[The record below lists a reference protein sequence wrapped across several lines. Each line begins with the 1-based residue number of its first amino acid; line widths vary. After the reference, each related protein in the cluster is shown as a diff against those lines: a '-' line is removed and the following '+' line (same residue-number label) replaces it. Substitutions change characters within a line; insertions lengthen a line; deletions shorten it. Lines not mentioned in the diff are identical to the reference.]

1 MNLIDENVEIEQDQN
16 KKKMIKL
23 IIILIGALILVAII
37 LLVYTTIRRNSTL
50 KLQIDNKNTDIT
62 SGLFYMSDG
71 KNIYV
76 DENNQIYVSV
86 KKLSSL
92 LGVEFYNDE
101 YKNRGEDTTKCYIR
115 TSNEYTSY
123 ISNSSQIYKAVIV
136 EEQQDAEANTTTNRT
151 TSNNTSQNN
160 NTTQTVTE
168 YEYFQTTNDVMYID
182 GEIYACEDAIELG
195 FNVDLSYDQ
204 STKTIK
210 IYTLDAL
217 ESLAANIVK
226 NAVTGENGS
235 YSNKKL
241 LKYGLVLI
249 QNGAGEYGIANYYN
263 YSEGDYVLSCRYSN
277 IRFIESSK
285 TLIVT
290 DSDSGNQGVLQLNLE
305 EGKAYTK
312 IDTIYQLITRMDAD
326 LDLYLVKENGR
337 YGVIKIKDDTDSEED
352 DEDVEMILKVEY
364 QQIGIDNDVYDEM
377 NNKYIIADKYIPI
390 KIDNLWGLASIEG
403 DILIIPQYA
412 GIGCDLAETGDGVI
426 LLPELSDG
434 NDGIVFLTDAEKN
447 LYSIINVKTGTRIGL
462 NANEIYSRYENNT
475 RNYYMKYSVTDAATM
490 RDIDI
495 YRAFGNNVR
504 SDNNSNSNNTTTNS
518 ISTNNTT
525 SQNVT
530 RNEVLSNNTINN
542 TAR

>member
-1 MNLIDENVEIEQDQN
+1 MNLIDENVEIEQDQD

-151 TSNNTSQNN
+151 TSN